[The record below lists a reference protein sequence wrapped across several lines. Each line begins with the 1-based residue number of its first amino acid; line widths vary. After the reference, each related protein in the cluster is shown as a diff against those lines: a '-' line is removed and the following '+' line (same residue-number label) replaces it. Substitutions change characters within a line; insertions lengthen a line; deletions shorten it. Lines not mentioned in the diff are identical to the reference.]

1 MSNIKDKHIITD
13 KIVYVVTRSEEHSD
27 YVEAVFCKR
36 ENAEKYCKQFNDNE
50 DEYSRDITE
59 TIIKD

>member
-1 MSNIKDKHIITD
+1 MKQDKAID

-27 YVEAVFCKR
+27 YVEAVFFDK

-59 TIIKD
+59 TIIKDL

>member
-1 MSNIKDKHIITD
+1 MIKMKATD
-13 KIVYVVTRSEEHSD
+13 KMIVYVVTRSEEHSD
-27 YVEAVFCKR
+27 YVEAAFCKR

-59 TIIKD
+59 TIIKDL

>member
-1 MSNIKDKHIITD
+1 MSNIKDKQIITD
-13 KIVYVVTRSEEHSD
+13 KIVYVITRSEEHSD
-27 YVEAVFCKR
+27 YVEAVFYKR

-50 DEYSRDITE
+50 NEYSRDITE